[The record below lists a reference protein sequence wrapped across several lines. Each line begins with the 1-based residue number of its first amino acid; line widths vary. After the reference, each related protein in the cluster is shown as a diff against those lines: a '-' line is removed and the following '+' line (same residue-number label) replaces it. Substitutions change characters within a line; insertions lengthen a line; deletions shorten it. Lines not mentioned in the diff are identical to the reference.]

1 MSGRGMAGSRRAID
15 LSPTKVRIMPEPI
28 PDDRGRSASTPMEI
42 PFTGWRDILIRTWRE
57 STQDNLSLIAAG
69 VTFYAFL
76 TIVPL
81 LGALVLVYG
90 LVADPA
96 TVLRNM
102 QGLTSVMPAAAAQ
115 LIGEQLM
122 QVVQTAGS
130 KKGFGLLV
138 ALGIALYGATKGM
151 GAIVTAMN
159 IVYDEEETRGFV
171 RTTLLTLAMTLGAVI
186 VGIVAILAISAM
198 SAIERMLPGSA
209 PFVHTLA
216 TIALWIIASALM
228 SGAIAAVYRYAPA
241 RDKARWIWLSAGSIL
256 ATVLIVASTLAF
268 GFYVSNFGS
277 YNATY
282 GSLGAVVVL
291 LTWLNLSAYILL
303 FGAEL
308 NAEIEH
314 QTRSDTTE
322 GPARPEGARGAEMA
336 DTVGGTP

>member
-1 MSGRGMAGSRRAID
+1 MTSSAT
-15 LSPTKVRIMPEPI
+15 PT
-28 PDDRGRSASTPMEI
+28 DDRGRSATTPMEI
-42 PFTGWRDILIRTWRE
+42 PFSGWRDILIRTWRE
-57 STQDNLSLIAAG
+57 STKDNLSLIAAG

-81 LGALVLVYG
+81 LGAMVLVYG

-96 TVLRNM
+96 TVVANM
-102 QGLTSVMPAAAAQ
+102 QGLTSVMPADAAK

-130 KKGFGLLV
+130 KKGLGLLA

-151 GAIVTAMN
+151 GAVVTAMN
-159 IVYDEEETRGFV
+159 IVYGEEETRGFV
-171 RTTLLTLAMTLGAVI
+171 KTTLLTLAMTLGAVV

-198 SAIERMLPGSA
+198 SAIERLLPTSA
-209 PFVHTLA
+209 PFVHTVV
-216 TIALWIIASALM
+216 TIALWVFAAALM
-228 SGAIAAVYRYAPA
+228 SAAIAAVYRYAPA
-241 RDKARWIWLSAGSIL
+241 RDKAQWSWLSAGSIL
-256 ATVLIVASTLAF
+256 ATLLILGATLAF

-282 GSLGAVVVL
+282 GSLGAVIVL

-308 NAEIEH
+308 NAELEH
-314 QTRSDTTE
+314 QTRADTTD
-322 GPARPEGARGAEMA
+322 GPVKPEGQRGARMA
-336 DTVGGTP
+336 DTVGETP

>member
-1 MSGRGMAGSRRAID
+1 M
-15 LSPTKVRIMPEPI
+15 T
-28 PDDRGRSASTPMEI
+28 DDRGRSAASPAEI
-42 PFTGWRDILIRTWRE
+42 PFSGWRDVLIRTWRE
-57 STQDNLSLIAAG
+57 ATQDNLSLIAAG

-81 LGALVLVYG
+81 LGSLVLVYG

-96 TVLRNM
+96 TVVRNM
-102 QGLTSVMPAAAAQ
+102 QGLTSVMPADAAR

-122 QVVQTAGS
+122 QVIQTAGS
-130 KKGFGLLV
+130 KKGWGLLV

-159 IVYDEEETRGFV
+159 IAYDEEETRGFV
-171 RTTLLTLAMTLGAVI
+171 KTTLLTLAMTFGAI
-186 VGIVAILAISAM
+186 LVGIVAILAVSAM
-198 SAIERMLPGSA
+198 GAIERLLPTSG
-209 PFVHTLA
+209 PLVHTA
-216 TIALWIIASALM
+216 VTVALWLFAAALM

-241 RDKARWIWLSAGSIL
+241 RDKAQWKWLSAGSIL
-256 ATVLIVASTLAF
+256 ATVLIVAATLGF

-282 GSLGAVVVL
+282 GSLGAVIVL

-308 NAEIEH
+308 NAELEH
-314 QTRSDTTE
+314 QTHRDTTE
-322 GPARPEGARGAEMA
+322 GPEKPIGARGAEMA
-336 DTVGGTP
+336 DTVGATP

>member
-1 MSGRGMAGSRRAID
+1 MSTI
-15 LSPTKVRIMPEPI
+15 T
-28 PDDRGRSASTPMEI
+28 DDRGRSAATPLDM
-42 PFTGWRDILIRTWRE
+42 PLSGWRDILIRTWRE

-81 LGALVLVYG
+81 LGAMVLVYG

-96 TVLRNM
+96 TVVQNM
-102 QGLTSVMPAAAAQ
+102 QGLTSVMPADAAR

-138 ALGIALYGATKGM
+138 ALAIALYGATKGM

-159 IVYDEEETRGFV
+159 IVYDEEETRGFIK
-171 RTTLLTLAMTLGAVI
+171 TTLLTLAMTVGAVV
-186 VGIVAILAISAM
+186 VGIVAILAISAL
-198 SAIERMLPGSA
+198 SAIERLLPTSA
-209 PFVHTLA
+209 PVVHTAVTIVLWLIA
-216 TIALWIIASALM
+216 TALM

-241 RDKARWIWLSAGSIL
+241 RDKAQWAWLSAGSIL
-256 ATVLIVASTLAF
+256 ATLLIVAATLGF

-282 GSLGAVVVL
+282 GSLGAVIVL

-308 NAEIEH
+308 NAELEH
-314 QTRSDTTE
+314 QTRRDTTE
-322 GPARPEGARGAEMA
+322 GPAKPEGQRGAQMA
-336 DTVGGTP
+336 DTVGETP

>member
-1 MSGRGMAGSRRAID
+1 MTSKS
-15 LSPTKVRIMPEPI
+15 ST
-28 PDDRGRSASTPMEI
+28 DDRGRSAASPAQI
-42 PFTGWRDILIRTWRE
+42 PFSGWRDVLIRTWRE
-57 STQDNLSLIAAG
+57 ATQDNLSLIAAG

-81 LGALVLVYG
+81 LGSLVLVYG

-96 TVLRNM
+96 TVVRNM
-102 QGLTSVMPAAAAQ
+102 QGLTSVMPADAAR

-159 IVYDEEETRGFV
+159 IAYDEEETRGFV
-171 RTTLLTLAMTLGAVI
+171 KTTLLTLAMTFGAVL
-186 VGIVAILAISAM
+186 VGIVAILAVSAM
-198 SAIERMLPGSA
+198 GAIERLLPTST
-209 PFVHTLA
+209 PFVHTA
-216 TIALWIIASALM
+216 VTVALWLFAAALM

-241 RDKARWIWLSAGSIL
+241 RDKAQWKWLSAGSIF
-256 ATVLIVASTLAF
+256 ATLLIVAATLGF

-282 GSLGAVVVL
+282 GSLGAVIVL

-308 NAEIEH
+308 NAELEH
-314 QTRSDTTE
+314 QTHRDTTE
-322 GPARPEGARGAEMA
+322 GPEKPIGARGAEMA
-336 DTVGGTP
+336 DTVGATP